1 MDHNCHIPVVAVT
14 SDGKRPHEQCHCIV
28 FVLYEVT
35 SAMCSL
41 VAATARYAAWR
52 RVRSIGH
59 GGHMRRSVAA
69 LAALARVALTYL
81 GQVFA
86 EVYQH
91 TQCSTCELQS
101 PADLRLLIHSELL
114 KWPFGAL
121 VVSMFVL
128 MFLAPGWEGW
138 RERC

>member
-1 MDHNCHIPVVAVT
+1 MDRNCHILVVAVT
-14 SDGKRPHEQCHCIV
+14 SDGKRPHGQCHCIV
-28 FVLYEVT
+28 FVLFEVT
-35 SAMCSL
+35 SAMCSP

-69 LAALARVALTYL
+69 LARVALKYL

-91 TQCSTCELQS
+91 TQCSTRELQS
-101 PADLRLLIHSELL
+101 PVDLRLLIHSELL

>member
-1 MDHNCHIPVVAVT
+1 
-14 SDGKRPHEQCHCIV
+14 
-28 FVLYEVT
+28 
-35 SAMCSL
+35 MCSP

-69 LAALARVALTYL
+69 LARVALKYL

-91 TQCSTCELQS
+91 TQCSTRELQS
-101 PADLRLLIHSELL
+101 PVDLRLLIHSELL

>member
-1 MDHNCHIPVVAVT
+1 M
-14 SDGKRPHEQCHCIV
+14 
-28 FVLYEVT
+28 
-35 SAMCSL
+35 
-41 VAATARYAAWR
+41 AAFARYAARR

-59 GGHMRRSVAA
+59 GGGRRSVAA
-69 LAALARVALTYL
+69 IARVAFIYL

-91 TQCSTCELQS
+91 TQCSTCDLQS

-138 RERC
+138 PERC